1 MDARRAADAIK
12 SRRVKNEQGDAWALA
27 AMLRTGW
34 FASVYVKSEASH
46 RLKALLG
53 AREQLVKAK
62 RSLGNQI
69 RGLLRPFGVKL
80 PSRARMKKFADAAYR
95 AAQADPLLSAS
106 INALLEALAAIE
118 AQFEKLDDKLKE
130 LARRNEVARRL
141 MSVPGVGP
149 ITALAFIA
157 TIEKAERFKRTS
169 APKGRASR
177 SRASSPCC
185 WRGYGRTTRILTLLW
200 PET

>member
-1 MDARRAADAIK
+1 M
-12 SRRVKNEQGDAWALA
+12 
-27 AMLRTGW
+27 
-34 FASVYVKSEASH
+34 
-46 RLKALLG
+46 G
-53 AREQLVKAK
+53 AREQLVKSK

-80 PSRARMKKFADAAYR
+80 PLRAGMKKFADAAYR